1 MDPERDRGDLVV
13 MVKLPVELR
22 RCPNADGLILG
33 SVNFVFRT
41 FHDDR
46 VFLLDRD
53 IAVGFAVL
61 GLWIVDR
68 MGLFLQL
75 GVVWCRFYLL
85 GVTID
90 RQSTL

>member
-61 GLWIVDR
+61 GWAC
-68 MGLFLQL
+68 FCNW
-75 GVVWCRFYLL
+75 VWC
-85 GVTID
+85 GVGFIC
-90 RQSTL
+90 

>member
-61 GLWIVDR
+61 GLWNVDR

-90 RQSTL
+90 RHD